1 MDDGLGYPAPDA
13 GSAEDR
19 DVEHAARS
27 GAVQVLTISGQALM
41 TVCHVLLARLFGRA
55 VFGTYQASVAILEML
70 TRGGTG
76 GADKAMLRYVAG
88 HRARG
93 EHDLVRSALG
103 TGLRMC
109 LGIAGGLVVLVEI
122 FADMIARLAGEPALA
137 LALRLMAPAA
147 VFTGCMWVLIQASL
161 AARTTRAN
169 LIVRGLG
176 EPVFFL
182 SAGLVAA
189 GFGRGVPQLSA
200 AYLVAAM
207 ATFVLSV
214 VTVER
219 IFGRGEVGRALVAPR
234 LPGFAR
240 FSLPFG
246 GAEILNAVVQRADV
260 VLLTMFVGTNAAAVY
275 AASEF
280 ITRVIAN
287 IRYAFD
293 SIAASM
299 FSEAVHLDQRERLQ
313 QNLVLITR
321 WVASVAVPIAV
332 TVLVLRHDLLALYGP
347 DFQEGATALVVLALG
362 QLVNATMGLP
372 AWILLVSGR
381 SRVLLLNNAV
391 AAFVNVGVGLV
402 LIPRLGLVG
411 TAISALGTVTLFQT
425 AVLIEVAVTQG
436 VHPFHPSLAKPFL
449 AGGIALV
456 AELLPQGHSMPTA
469 LRVPL
474 TIIFGLGA

>member
-1 MDDGLGYPAPDA
+1 
-13 GSAEDR
+13 
-19 DVEHAARS
+19 
-27 GAVQVLTISGQALM
+27 
-41 TVCHVLLARLFGRA
+41 LFGRA

-93 EHDLVRSALG
+93 ETDLVRSALG

-109 LGIAGGLVVLVEI
+109 LGISGILVVILEVS
-122 FADMIARLAGEPALA
+122 AGSVARLSREPALA
-137 LALRLMAPAA
+137 TALRLMAPAA
-147 VFTGCMWVLIQASL
+147 VFTGCMWVLVQASL
-161 AARTTRAN
+161 AAKITRAN

-176 EPVFFL
+176 EPLFL
-182 SAGLVAA
+182 LTAGLVAA
-189 GFGRGVPQLSA
+189 GFGRRVPQLA
-200 AYLVAAM
+200 TAYLVAAL
-207 ATFVLSV
+207 ATLLLAV
-214 VTVER
+214 VTVGR
-219 IFGRGEVGRALVAPR
+219 IFGAGELRRALLAPR

-246 GAEILNAVVQRADV
+246 GAEMLNAVVQRADV
-260 VLLTMFVGTNAAAVY
+260 VLLTMFVGTSAAAVY

-293 SIAASM
+293 SVAAAM
-299 FSEAVHLDQRERLQ
+299 FSEALHLNQRERLR

-332 TVLVLRHDLLALYGP
+332 VVLVLRHELLGLYGP
-347 DFQEGATALVVLALG
+347 GFQEGATALVVLALG

-381 SRVLLLNNAV
+381 SRMLLVNNAI
-391 AAFVNVGVGLV
+391 AAVVNVAVGLV
-402 LIPRLGLVG
+402 LIPRFGLVG
-411 TAISALGTVTLFQT
+411 TAISALGTLTLFQI
-425 AVLIEVAVTQG
+425 AVLIEVAVTQK
-436 VHPFHPSLAKPFL
+436 VHPFHSSVAKPFL
-449 AGGIALV
+449 AGVVALLAARFAQNHLQSTMV
-456 AELLPQGHSMPTA
+456 
-469 LRVPL
+469 RVPMV
-474 TIIFGLGA
+474 IGAGLGVYLIGLLALGLPGEDRRLLLALFNRIRGTRGK